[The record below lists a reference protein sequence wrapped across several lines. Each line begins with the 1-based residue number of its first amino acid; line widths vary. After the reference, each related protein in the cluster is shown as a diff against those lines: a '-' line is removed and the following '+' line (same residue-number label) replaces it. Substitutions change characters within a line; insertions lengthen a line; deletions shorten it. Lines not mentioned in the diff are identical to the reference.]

1 MNMDELVLLFKKFES
16 QST

>member
-1 MNMDELVLLFKKFES
+1 MDELVLLFKKFES